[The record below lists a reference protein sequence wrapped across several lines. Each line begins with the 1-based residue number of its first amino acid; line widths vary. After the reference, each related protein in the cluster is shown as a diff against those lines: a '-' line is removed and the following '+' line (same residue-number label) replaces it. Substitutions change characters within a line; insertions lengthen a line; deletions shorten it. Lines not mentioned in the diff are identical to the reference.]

1 MRAGAFATLVRKLI
15 KSQRTNFGSDADI
28 FGELCAE
35 LGVIQIEL
43 QNFYAD
49 GVHRDVLYSKYD
61 TTMLNE
67 ADYSEDLNYEFQD
80 IPIHLSFW
88 FDYDITEPDEEMG
101 ECIDLLAGILKLNI
115 SRYAKLAQAKNAETH
130 DLASGVL
137 NSRGF
142 IDKGQELLDK
152 GFGDRFTCL
161 YINVAK
167 FKVINQLYGHDAGDL
182 ILTQVARDISIIL
195 SNYAKEYLVGRL
207 SGDSYVC
214 LVSNALVNRFL
225 EQLANFS
232 VRFRSDDGDVDLA
245 LSFYIG
251 IYKVA
256 RADEDMSLVL
266 ENASTAYSM
275 ARQNGNLMPV
285 YYDNALRDRLLRE
298 KDIESRMRTA
308 LENHEFVVYYQP
320 KIDLTDYSLMGAEA
334 LVRWMDGDSVIPP
347 DDFVPLFERNGFIC
361 NIDFFVLNSTC
372 RAIRD
377 WLDKGMDVVPISVN
391 FSKVHFSNAGFYK
404 QIVETIKHYHVPA
417 KYVEIEFTESV
428 DVADKEKL
436 VQAVE
441 YLKSYGLTT
450 SMDDFGTG
458 YSSLSLLKNLP
469 VDVLKIDKSL
479 LDAKTSHER
488 VIISNVVR
496 MVNEMNIKV
505 ITEGVETPE
514 QAEFLRQIQC
524 SAAQGFLFDRPLR
537 REKFEERLAK
547 GYYEEHELKEH
558 GLRNQRA

>member
-1 MRAGAFATLVRKLI
+1 MKAGAFATLVRKLLSSDR
-15 KSQRTNFGSDADI
+15 KGFGSDADI
-28 FGELCAE
+28 FGEICTE

-43 QNFYAD
+43 EHFYED
-49 GVHRDVLYSKYD
+49 GVHKDVLYSRYD
-61 TTMLNE
+61 TAMLNE
-67 ADYSEDLNYEFQD
+67 ADYSENLNYEFLD
-80 IPIHLSFW
+80 IPIHLSLW
-88 FDYDITEPDEEMG
+88 FDYEITEPEEDRG
-101 ECIDLLAGILKLNI
+101 ECINLLAGIIKLNI
-115 SRYAKLAQAKNAETH
+115 SRYMRLDQVKSDEMH

-137 NSRGF
+137 NSHGF
-142 IDKGQELLDK
+142 IEEGQNFLDR
-152 GFGDRFTCL
+152 GLGGRFTCL

-167 FKVINQLYGHDAGDL
+167 FKVINQLYGHDAGDI

-195 SNYAKEYLVGRL
+195 SNHAREYLVGRL

-214 LVSNALVNRFL
+214 LVSNELVDKFL
-225 EQLANFS
+225 EQLSNFS

-245 LSFYIG
+245 LTFYIG
-251 IYKVA
+251 IYKVEDE
-256 RADEDMSLVL
+256 DEDMSLVL

-285 YYDNALRDRLLRE
+285 YYDMALRDRLLRE
-298 KDIESRMRTA
+298 KDIEGRMRTA
-308 LENHEFVVYYQP
+308 LENREFVVYYQP

-334 LVRWMDGDSVIPP
+334 LIRWMDGDRVIPP

-377 WLDKGMDVVPISVN
+377 WLDKGMEVVPISVN

-404 QIVETIKHYHVPA
+404 QIVDTVRHYHIPP
-417 KYVEIEFTESV
+417 KYIEVEFTESV

-441 YLKSYGLTT
+441 YLKNYGITT

-479 LDAKTSHER
+479 LDAQTSQER

-514 QAEFLRQIQC
+514 QAEFLKQIQC
-524 SAAQGFLFDRPLR
+524 SAAQGFLFDRPLQ
-537 REKFEERLAK
+537 RERFEERLAK
-547 GYYEEHELKEH
+547 GFYDEKELKEDR
-558 GLRNQRA
+558 L

>member
-15 KSQRTNFGSDADI
+15 TEESTDYSDRSEDFEDI
-28 FGELCAE
+28 CAE
-35 LGVIQIEL
+35 LGIIQIEMEY
-43 QNFYAD
+43 FYED
-49 GVHRDVLYSKYD
+49 GVHRNTVYSKYD
-61 TTMLNE
+61 TAMLNE
-67 ADYSEDLNYEFQD
+67 ADYSEKINFEFAET
-80 IPIHLSFW
+80 PIHLSFW
-88 FDYDITEPDEEMG
+88 FDYDITEPDEERG
-101 ECIDLLAGILKLNI
+101 ECINLLAAILKLNM
-115 SRYAKLAQAKNAETH
+115 SRYMKLVREKTAETH

-137 NSRGF
+137 NSRGY
-142 IDKGQELLDK
+142 IDEGQEILDK
-152 GFGDRFTCL
+152 GLGDRYTSL

-167 FKVINQLYGHDAGDL
+167 FKVVNQLYGHDAGDL
-182 ILTQVARDISIIL
+182 ILTQVARDISIML

-214 LVSNALVNRFL
+214 LVSNECVDSFL
-225 EQLANFS
+225 KQLDNFS
-232 VRFRSDDGDVDLA
+232 VRFKSKDGDVDLA

-251 IYKVA
+251 LYKLS
-256 RADEDMSLVL
+256 ADDNDMSEVM
-266 ENASTAYSM
+266 ENSSTAYSM

-285 YYDNALRDRLLRE
+285 HYDLALHDRLIRE
-298 KDIESRMRTA
+298 KDIEGRMRTA
-308 LENHEFVVYYQP
+308 LENREFVVYYQP
-320 KIDLTDYSLMGAEA
+320 KIDLTDYTLMGAEA
-334 LVRWMDGDSVIPP
+334 LIRWMDGDSVIPP

-372 RAIRD
+372 RALRD

-404 QIVETIKHYHVPA
+404 QIVETVKRYHVPP
-417 KYVEIEFTESV
+417 KYIEVEFTESV

-479 LDAKTSHER
+479 LDGKTSQER

-514 QAEFLRQIQC
+514 QAEFLKQIEC
-524 SAAQGFLFDRPLR
+524 SAAQGFLFDKPLP

-547 GYYEEHELKEH
+547 GYYENYELRE
-558 GLRNQRA
+558 QRA

>member
-1 MRAGAFATLVRKLI
+1 MRAGAFSTLVRKLI
-15 KSQRTNFGSDADI
+15 NSGRTSFGSDKDI
-28 FGELCAE
+28 FGELCSD

-43 QNFYAD
+43 EHFYEE
-49 GVHRDVLYSKYD
+49 GVNKSVLYSKYD

-67 ADYSEDLNYEFQD
+67 ADYSENLNFEFLD
-80 IPIHLSFW
+80 VPIHLSFW
-88 FDYDITEPDEEMG
+88 FDYDITEPDVERG
-101 ECIDLLAGILKLNI
+101 ECVNLLAGILKLNL
-115 SRYAKLAQAKNAETH
+115 SRYMKLDNAKSARTH
-130 DLASGVL
+130 DMASGIL

-142 IDKGQELLDK
+142 IDEGQNLLDK

-167 FKVINQLYGHDAGDL
+167 FKVVNQLYGHDAGDH
-182 ILTQVARDISIIL
+182 ILTQVARDISVIL
-195 SNYAKEYLVGRL
+195 SNQTKEYLVGRL

-214 LVSNALVNRFL
+214 LVDNNLVDRFL

-251 IYKVA
+251 IYKLEID
-256 RADEDMSLVL
+256 DEDMSLVL

-285 YYDNALRDRLLRE
+285 YYDMALRDRLLRE
-298 KDIESRMRTA
+298 KDIESRMRGA

-334 LVRWMDGDSVIPP
+334 LVRWMDNDKVIPP
-347 DDFVPLFERNGFIC
+347 DEFVPLFERNGFIC

-404 QIVETIKHYHVPA
+404 QIVETIRHYHVPP
-417 KYVEIEFTESV
+417 KYIEIEFTESV

-479 LDAKTSHER
+479 LDARTPHER

-514 QAEFLRQIQC
+514 QAEFLKKIQC
-524 SAAQGFLFDRPLR
+524 SAAQGYLFDKPLR

-547 GYYEEHELKEH
+547 GYYEENELTQE
-558 GLRNQRA
+558 RV

>member
-1 MRAGAFATLVRKLI
+1 MRAGSFATFVRKLI
-15 KSQRTNFGSDADI
+15 NSKKMTFESDVEI
-28 FGELCAE
+28 FGDLCTE

-43 QNFYAD
+43 EHFYED
-49 GVHRDVLYSKYD
+49 GVHKDVLYSKYD

-67 ADYSEDLNYEFQD
+67 ADYSENLNFEFTE

-88 FDYDITEPDEEMG
+88 FDYDIADPDPEKG
-101 ECIDLLAGILKLNI
+101 ECVDLLGSIIKLNI
-115 SRYAKLAQAKNAETH
+115 SRYMKLAQARSAETH

-142 IDKGQELLDK
+142 IDQGQEILEK
-152 GFGDRFTCL
+152 GLGDRFTCL

-182 ILTQVARDISIIL
+182 ILSQVARDISIIL
-195 SNYAKEYLVGRL
+195 SNYAREYLVGRL

-214 LVSNALVNRFL
+214 LVGNELVNRFL
-225 EQLANFS
+225 EQLSNFS
-232 VRFRSDDGDVDLA
+232 VRFRNDDGDVDLA

-251 IYKVA
+251 IYTLQKE
-256 RADEDMSLVL
+256 DEDMSLVL

-285 YYDNALRDRLLRE
+285 YYDIPLRDRLLRE
-298 KDIESRMRTA
+298 KYIESRMRTA

-334 LVRWMDGDSVIPP
+334 LIRWMDGDKVIPP

-372 RAIRD
+372 RALRD

-404 QIVETIKHYHVPA
+404 QIVETIKHYHIPP
-417 KYVEIEFTESV
+417 KYIEVEFTESV

-479 LDAKTSHER
+479 LDAETLQER

-514 QAEFLRQIQC
+514 QAEFLKQIQC
-524 SAAQGFLFDRPLR
+524 SAAQGFLFDRPLKR
-537 REKFEERLAK
+537 KLFEERLAK
-547 GYYEEHELKEH
+547 GYYDEDEL
-558 GLRNQRA
+558 GITRV